1 MILEFLQ
8 DGVLLPGFDVHA
20 DPRGGAVDALR
31 ALWAA
36 GAEDVTLRPEGLHL
50 GAAAL
55 WGLPPAL
62 RESIG
67 VRTFTGTVT
76 VRDVGTSGHRGYR
89 WKVEWD
95 GEAGLPFGVWLQRTG
110 RMLLLSDQHR
120 EVARLAAVAEGAS
133 RDDAFR
139 CVSAAQRLVAD
150 GAGIELQGMLK
161 RRRVHIADAVRIS
174 VQQAGA
180 DGKLTP
186 VAVLSSREGD
196 DTVPLPLG
204 ETGARAVADQLH
216 FDGCI
221 VPIGDDV
228 SVVVPADVARAAM
241 VTELAS
247 HAGDADRRNFLENP
261 AAFLPNPDVFDEK
274 DYAERVIGVGFAPK
288 GGGTG
293 TTPTARDWAEDP
305 GGVLIDTGLGDVWVP
320 SADLRDLHGELV
332 RARASGEAEVL
343 WEGKAIPAREAVV
356 EALAEAIRT
365 PRGAGD
371 QPGPDGKA
379 RPRILLIRENDVS
392 LSYQRYRR
400 NPRKGEIG
408 GVAGLRQPLRSHQ
421 VEGVGALQRLWVEGW
436 SGALLCDDMGLGKTM
451 QALAFAAWVRKHM
464 PEVDVPVVVV
474 APPSLLGPWLQE
486 MTDKLDN
493 SQLPRVLWAPRD
505 PPPQGVPR
513 QIQRLEDFLI
523 GDTHTTSPVLS
534 NISIDLARL
543 RAAHPDVLFIGYDA
557 LRRYQFALGRLHF
570 GCVITDE
577 AQEAKDPNSLRSRA
591 LRAMNYE
598 FALVL
603 TGTPIENA
611 WRDLWTLCDI
621 AVPGMLG
628 TLRQFGQEYTGDA
641 DVRATGERLADELS
655 RVLIRRTR
663 ATTLADLP
671 ARETK
676 VVQREMAPE
685 QSLAYHSA
693 LSRKGQGSAPILGLL
708 GDLARISLHPRIRA
722 DLRTP
727 EEAMSWVG
735 ASARTSVAW
744 DALAGFAR
752 ERAAVLV
759 FVRSIAMQATLQRA
773 LQLTFGLAD
782 VPVLNGAVPPS
793 VRVRMVEQM
802 RRATGFRVMLVSP
815 EVGGAGW
822 NLQFANKAI
831 LLERPWN
838 PAVEAQ
844 MIARVHRLGQAKPVE
859 IVVPVATLPGRRTYD
874 VILDELLTEKLGL
887 AEAVL
892 APASMD
898 ESELAGRF
906 KREFGDAD
914 VGRDAMPRA
923 TAMPE

>member
-1 MILEFLQ
+1 MTLEFLV

-20 DPRGGAVDALR
+20 DAKDEAAEALKT
-31 ALWAA
+31 LWAA
-36 GAEDVTLRPEGLHL
+36 GAEDVNLRPEGLHL

-55 WGLPPAL
+55 WGLTPAL
-62 RESIG
+62 RASVGI
-67 VRTFTGTVT
+67 RTFTGRVT
-76 VRDVGTSGHRGYR
+76 VRDVGAIGHRAYR

-95 GEAGLPFGVWLQRTG
+95 GEAGLPFGVWLQRAG
-110 RMLLLSDQHR
+110 SMLLLSERHR
-120 EVARLAAVAEGAS
+120 EVARLAAMAEGAS
-133 RDDAFR
+133 RVDALR
-139 CVSAAQRLVAD
+139 YVSAVQRLAAD
-150 GAGIELQGMLK
+150 DAGIELQGMLR
-161 RRRVHIADAVRIS
+161 RRRVYFADALKIG
-174 VQQAGA
+174 VQQVGN

-186 VAVLSSREGD
+186 VAVLCSRDGQ
-196 DTVPLPLG
+196 DTIPLPLG
-204 ETGARAVADQLH
+204 EAGARAVADQLH
-216 FDGCI
+216 FEGSI
-221 VPIGDDV
+221 VPIGGNV

-241 VTELAS
+241 VTQLAS
-247 HAGDADRRNFLENP
+247 HAGDDDRRRYLQNP

-274 DYAERVIGVGFAPK
+274 DYAERVIGVGFAPE
-288 GGGTG
+288 GGGRG
-293 TTPTARDWAEDP
+293 TTPTTRDWAEDP

-320 SADLRDLHGELV
+320 SAALRDLHREMV
-332 RARASGEAEVL
+332 RARASGEAEVM
-343 WEGKAIPAREAVV
+343 WEGKAIPAREAVI
-356 EALAEAIRT
+356 EALAEAIQP
-365 PRGAGD
+365 PRGAGAK
-371 QPGPDGKA
+371 PGPDGKV
-379 RPRILLIRENDVS
+379 RPRILLIRENHVS

-408 GVAGLRQPLRSHQ
+408 GVAGLRQALRAHQ
-421 VEGVGALQRLWVEGW
+421 VDGVGALQRLWVEGW

-451 QALAFAAWVRKHM
+451 QALAFAAWVRRYV

-486 MTDKLDN
+486 MTDKLTD
-493 SQLPRVLWAPRD
+493 SLLPRVLWAPRD

-523 GDTHTTSPVLS
+523 GETCGNSPVLA
-534 NISIDLARL
+534 NISIDAARL
-543 RAAHPDVLFIGYDA
+543 RAAKPDVLFIGYDA

-570 GCVITDE
+570 GCMIADE
-577 AQEAKDPNSLRSRA
+577 AQEVKDPNSLRSRA

-611 WRDLWTLCDI
+611 WRDIWTLCDI

-628 TLRQFGQEYTGDA
+628 TLRQFGQEYTRDA
-641 DVRATGERLADELS
+641 DVRATGERLANELS
-655 RVLIRRTR
+655 RVLVRRTR
-663 ATTLADLP
+663 AMTLADLP

-676 VVQREMAPE
+676 VIQREMSKE
-685 QSLAYHSA
+685 QSLAYQSA
-693 LSRKGQGSAPILGLL
+693 LSRKGQGNAPILGLL

-727 EEAMSWVG
+727 EEAISWLG

-744 DALAGFAR
+744 DALLGFAR
-752 ERAAVLV
+752 ERAAVLL
-759 FVRSIAMQATLQRA
+759 FVRSIAMQETLQRA
-773 LQLTFGLAD
+773 LQLTFELAD
-782 VPVLNGAVPPS
+782 VPILNGDVSPS
-793 VRVRMVEQM
+793 MRVRVVEQM

-859 IVVPVATLPGRRTYD
+859 IVMPVATLPGRRTYD
-874 VILDELLTEKLGL
+874 VILDEVLTEKLKL

-892 APASMD
+892 APASIE

-906 KREFGDAD
+906 AREFG
-914 VGRDAMPRA
+914 
-923 TAMPE
+923 EQ